1 MPSTPSH
8 PGQPSCCRPH
18 YSVFDEKIAS
28 EDLRAYREEGADEL
42 TRELV
47 SVLEREGLEQA
58 SAVDIGSGVG
68 AIGHA
73 LVAAGVTHVTD
84 VDGSPAYL
92 ASARAEAERLGT
104 ADRWE
109 FREGDYVELAD
120 EVGPADVVTLGRVV
134 CCYADWRA
142 LVTASSART
151 RRLYGLVFP
160 VSRWWLRLAA
170 TLANPLFRLARRT
183 FRIYVHPDRE
193 IDAAIRAAGFERI
206 HLRRGLVW
214 QAAVY
219 RRVGTA

>member
-1 MPSTPSH
+1 MPSQPSQ
-8 PGQPSCCRPH
+8 PSQPSCCRPP
-18 YSVFDEKIAS
+18 YSVFDEKIAD
-28 EDLRAYREEGADEL
+28 EDLRVYRDEGPDEL

-47 SVLEREGLEQA
+47 SVLERHGLEGA

-73 LVAAGVTHVTD
+73 LVAAGVSHLTD

-92 ASARAEAERLGT
+92 AAARAEAERLGT
-104 ADRWE
+104 LDRWT
-109 FREGDYVELAD
+109 FREGDYVQLAN

-134 CCYADWRA
+134 CCYADWRG
-142 LVTASSART
+142 LVRTSSTNA

-193 IDAAIRAAGFERI
+193 IDAVILAAGFERI
-206 HLRRGLVW
+206 HHRRGLVW
-214 QAAVY
+214 QATVY
-219 RRVGTA
+219 RRVGA